1 MRAFVSVR
9 GGYESQ
15 LDDDER
21 NMIRGLASDVV
32 LILGSDVDRELDR
45 RKRIAEDPFAAFE
58 DQFMAIEQMV
68 EQEGALDD
76 PFGADHS
83 PDTLPHDLPFDDALE
98 RLLPDMSE
106 DPELAKELRAIT
118 EESIAAAKIDHL
130 VSMYETLTSIPDG
143 IVDVTI
149 TNDAAPAWLAAMN
162 DIRMVLSMRL
172 EITDDAD
179 AERVYERAGIFTG
192 LNSRDGSGLPPIET
206 QEDMMAVLYA
216 MVTWWQESLISAV
229 RRKSL
234 RG

>member
-106 DPELAKELRAIT
+106 DRSWLR
-118 EESIAAAKIDHL
+118 
-130 VSMYETLTSIPDG
+130 
-143 IVDVTI
+143 
-149 TNDAAPAWLAAMN
+149 
-162 DIRMVLSMRL
+162 
-172 EITDDAD
+172 
-179 AERVYERAGIFTG
+179 
-192 LNSRDGSGLPPIET
+192 NSGRS
-206 QEDMMAVLYA
+206 
-216 MVTWWQESLISAV
+216 
-229 RRKSL
+229 RRKVL
-234 RG
+234 RRRRSITWCRCMKRSRRFQMASWM